1 MPVRGKQAGV
11 REAKPSATKPAA
23 PKRVAAV
30 ARPRRVPASR
40 ARDYLWRKI
49 SDDLRRKLR
58 TGAIA
63 PGARLPSVNE
73 LAAAWGA
80 NRLTVMKAINDLKDA
95 GLVMSVRAQ
104 GNFAAK
110 RGAVA
115 EVASEERAL
124 TIGLFSRVL
133 NPHGYGVYHQE
144 MIAGLWDELGEKRAT
159 LLVLPAGEEAPSA
172 MPELIR
178 RARADAMIYMGA
190 FEPNLL
196 AELLRVGPPAVVL
209 DHDAG
214 DLPVDGVRVDNP
226 AIGRLAARHLL
237 SLGLAPETLAVLEGN
252 PDDLS
257 SRRRLAGFSEEIR
270 AAGGDPARIRR
281 ATGWYMRNGASNAIG
296 ELLAGGN
303 APRGLYCMN
312 DEMASGAV
320 EGLRAAGLRVPGDIR
335 VVGTDDTLWAQ
346 ASSPPLTT
354 VAIDVRR
361 MGAVAVR
368 LLMKRLAFPDEPFA
382 REILEPSL
390 VVRES

>member
-1 MPVRGKQAGV
+1 MPAHRKQKV
-11 REAKPSATKPAA
+11 SPQAKPSTTKAA
-23 PKRVAAV
+23 ARRRVAK
-30 ARPRRVPASR
+30 PRRVPASR

-80 NRLTVMKAINDLKDA
+80 SRLTVMKAIDDLKEA
-95 GLVMSVRAQ
+95 GLVVSVRAQ
-104 GNFAAK
+104 GTFAAK
-110 RGAVA
+110 RGAAA
-115 EVASEERAL
+115 EVASEERIL
-124 TIGLFSRVL
+124 TVGLFSRVL
-133 NPHGYGVYHQE
+133 NPRGYGVYHQE
-144 MIAGLWDELGEKRAT
+144 MISGLWDELGGKHAT
-159 LLVLPAGEEAPSA
+159 LLVIPAGEEPPSA

-190 FEPNLL
+190 FDHDLL

-237 SLGLAPETLAVLEGN
+237 SLGLPPETLVVLEGN
-252 PDDLS
+252 PDDLA
-257 SRRRLAGFSEEIR
+257 SRRRLAGFAEEIR
-270 AAGGDPARIRR
+270 AAGGNPARIRR
-281 ATGWYMRNGASNAIG
+281 ATGWFMRNGASDAIG
-296 ELLAGGN
+296 SLLAEGDV
-303 APRGLYCMN
+303 PRGLYCMN
-312 DEMASGAV
+312 DEMASGAL
-320 EGLRAAGLRVPGDIR
+320 EALRVAGLRVPEDIR
-335 VVGTDDTLWAQ
+335 VVGTDDTLWAT

-354 VAIDVRR
+354 VAIDTRR
-361 MGAVAVR
+361 MAGVAVR
-368 LLMKRLAFPDEPFA
+368 LLMKRLATPDAPFA
-382 REILEPSL
+382 REILEPGL